1 MVGQVATIER
11 AISFGPFRL
20 LPAQRLLLEA
30 DKPVRV
36 GSRAL
41 DILIALVE
49 HRGELVNKDKLME
62 RVWPDT
68 VVEEGN
74 LKVHVSALRRAL
86 GDGQAGHRYVA
97 TTPGRGYCFVAPV
110 TLSEG
115 PRPAAPEAGV
125 AERVHNLL
133 APLTR
138 MIGHA
143 DTVRALAALSSQ
155 RRLITIIGA
164 GGIGKTTIA
173 LAVAEALIVA
183 YEHGVRFVDLAPLSD
198 PRLVPSALA
207 SVLGI
212 GSHSDDPVPG
222 LIAFLRDKQMLLVLD
237 NCEHVITVV
246 AALAVEL
253 LRAAPGV
260 HILAT
265 SREPLRTEGE
275 HVRRLAPLESPPA
288 SARLTATEA
297 LRFPAVQLFVERA
310 ATTLG
315 EFELSDADAPA
326 AAEICRKLD
335 GIALAIE
342 LATALV
348 DSLGVRGIAAHLDD
362 RFRLLTSGRRAALPR
377 HHTLQA
383 TLNWS
388 YELLVDTERLVL
400 RRLAVFPASFTFD
413 AARAVVAS
421 VEIPAADVDDR
432 IADLVAKSLL
442 TADVSG
448 PVARYRL
455 LYTTRAFALE
465 KLAESGER
473 AAVARLH
480 AVHYREF
487 LERAATL
494 WATTPTSEWLAAYAP
509 ETDNVRAALD
519 WAFAPGGDASIGI
532 ALAAASAPLWI
543 QLSLLE
549 ECRRWAGQAV
559 AKLDSESRRGTRQEM
574 LLQAALAVSF
584 LHTIGPARQIT
595 AAWTNVLNLAEEL
608 KDAEYQLRALYGLW
622 VSSVDK
628 GGYPASLAFA
638 HRFRTVAEANA
649 DASGILVGDRLV
661 GVSLHFLGDQTEARR
676 RIEHMLDRYDP
687 ALHSS
692 AAVRFGL
699 DQRIGA
705 LNHLARILWL
715 QGYPDQAMHTAQ
727 AGVTQARI
735 GGHTNSLCLMLADGA
750 IPVAILTGDL
760 AMAEQL
766 VAQLIELAEGHGLS
780 LWHAYGLGLRG
791 WMIAQRG
798 AAEMAVSLLHTAV
811 ERIGEGAVGVRYA
824 MFLGWLAEALG
835 GAGRAEEGISAID
848 DALRRSERTKERWC
862 FPELLRI
869 QGELMLLKKEPSVAA
884 AEDNFLRALRW
895 GRQYGALSWELRGA
909 MSLARLR
916 RSQGRTEEAC
926 MLLAA
931 IYDRFTEGFG
941 TADLESAK
949 ALIDARS
956 QAPNPVMMGKA
967 DQPTGGAGNGGI
979 ELWRGGLR

>member
-1 MVGQVATIER
+1 VGQVAAFER
-11 AISFGPFRL
+11 AMSFGPFRL

-30 DKPVRV
+30 DKPLRL

-41 DILIALVE
+41 DILITLVE
-49 HRGELVNKDKLME
+49 HRGELVNKDKLMA

-74 LKVHVSALRRAL
+74 LKVHVSALRKAL
-86 GDGQAGHRYVA
+86 GDGQAGQRYVA

-110 TLSEG
+110 TLSEA
-115 PRPAAPEAGV
+115 PRPAAQEPTA
-125 AERVHNLL
+125 AERVHNLP

-143 DTVRALAALSSQ
+143 DTVRALAAQFSQ
-155 RRLITIIGA
+155 QRLITIIGA
-164 GGIGKTTIA
+164 GGIGKTTVA

-183 YEHGVRFVDLAPLSD
+183 YENGVRFVDLAPLSD

-212 GSHSDDPVPG
+212 GSHSDNPVPG

-237 NCEHVITVV
+237 NCEQVV
-246 AALAVEL
+246 KAVADLAADV

-275 HVRRLAPLESPPA
+275 HVRRLAPLEGPPA

-310 ATTLG
+310 ATSLG

-335 GIALAIE
+335 GIPLAIE
-342 LATALV
+342 LAAALV
-348 DSLGVRGIAAHLDD
+348 EGLGVRGIAARLDD
-362 RFRLLTSGRRAALPR
+362 RLRLLTSGRRTALPR
-377 HHTLQA
+377 HHTLRA

-388 YELLVDTERLVL
+388 YELLVETERLVL
-400 RRLAVFPASFTFD
+400 RRLAVFPASFTFK
-413 AARAVVAS
+413 AARAVVGGI
-421 VEIPAADVDDR
+421 EIAAADVDDR
-432 IADLVAKSLL
+432 IADLVSKSLL

-455 LYTTRAFALE
+455 LETTRAFALE
-465 KLAESGER
+465 KLAESGEL
-473 AAVARLH
+473 ATAARLH

-494 WATTPTSEWLAAYAP
+494 WATTPTSEWLAVYAP
-509 ETDNVRAALD
+509 EIDNIRAALD
-519 WAFAPGGDASIGI
+519 WAFAPGGDASTGS

-543 QLSLLE
+543 QLSLLQ
-549 ECRRWAGQAV
+549 ECRARAGQAL
-559 AKLDSESRRGTRQEM
+559 AWLEAGSGRGTRQEM

-584 LHTIGPARQIT
+584 LHTNVPARQT
-595 AAWTNVLNLAEEL
+595 AAAWTSVLNLAEEL

-628 GGYPASLAFA
+628 GGYPAALAFA
-638 HRFRTVAEANA
+638 HRFQAVAEARA

-676 RIEHMLDRYDP
+676 RIERTLAGYDP
-687 ALHSS
+687 ALHRS

-715 QGYPDQAMHTAQ
+715 QGFPDQAMRTAQ
-727 AGVTQARI
+727 AGVAQARM
-735 GGHTNSLCLMLADGA
+735 GGHTNSLCLMLADSA
-750 IPVAILTGDL
+750 VPVAILMGDL
-760 AMAEQL
+760 AAAEEL
-766 VAQLIELAEGHGLS
+766 VAQLIDLAERHGLG
-780 LWHAYGLGLRG
+780 LWHACGLGLRG

-798 AAEMAVSLLHTAV
+798 DADAAVSLLHTAV
-811 ERIGEGAVGVRYA
+811 EDIGEGAVGIRYS

-835 GAGRAEEGISAID
+835 DTGRAEEGISAID
-848 DALRRSERTKERWC
+848 EALRRSERNEERWC
-862 FPELLRI
+862 LPELLRI
-869 QGELMLLKKEPSVAA
+869 RGELMLLKKEPSVAA
-884 AEDNFLRALRW
+884 AEDNFLQALGWAR
-895 GRQYGALSWELRGA
+895 RHGALSWELRAA

-916 RSQGRTEEAC
+916 RNQGRTGEGS

-931 IYDRFTEGFG
+931 VYDRFTEGFA
-941 TADLESAK
+941 TADLERAK
-949 ALIDARS
+949 ALIG
-956 QAPNPVMMGKA
+956 V
-967 DQPTGGAGNGGI
+967 
-979 ELWRGGLR
+979 